1 MPGFKQTSEVFG
13 EYLFEEVTHS
23 LAHRECKGTAE
34 RHHIH
39 QFGPCLVQEKTEKQ
53 KAYNLKHGGNNKYND
68 YTHILDKYTI
78 AGNWFKM
85 FGNLGQGK
93 SGRPPCPGCERL
105 AALQDEL
112 EQQTDDQ
119 IVSVDSRPGPS
130 GTTSISRTLSNTW
143 RSVKSRKKKKQ
154 MLEVNRS

>member
-1 MPGFKQTSEVFG
+1 MTTPTYSISTQLPETGLRCLET
-13 EYLFEEVTHS
+13 LD
-23 LAHRECKGTAE
+23 RESPEDLHAQAVKD
-34 RHHIH
+34 
-39 QFGPCLVQEKTEKQ
+39 L
-53 KAYNLKHGGNNKYND
+53 L
-68 YTHILDKYTI
+68 
-78 AGNWFKM
+78 
-85 FGNLGQGK
+85 
-93 SGRPPCPGCERL
+93 
-105 AALQDEL
+105 ALQDEL